1 MEFAVKPFH
10 RPLFWSAVALTAATF
25 PLIFMG
31 GLVTTHGAGMAVPDW
46 PNSYGYNM
54 FLFPPSQ
61 WIGGIWYEHVHRLLG
76 TVVGFIAIILVMQAW
91 GPARNPSTRK
101 KLLLSACGFAVIS
114 FAVFGA
120 VLYAQKSGV
129 ITYDRAKQL
138 NHYFVGFLS
147 IALILFA
154 AATARRRDERRWLR
168 WLCVI
173 ALISVCIQG
182 LLGGLRVTE
191 VNLTLAMI
199 HGCFAQAFFCVAATI
214 ALFASKWWTRARD
227 QFSATQH
234 DAPRLVA
241 LGSLCAIAIFAQL
254 IVGATMRHNGAGLA
268 IPDLPL
274 AYGKLLPPTN
284 QTELATVNQYRTWEL
299 HEKPVTLAQ
308 VWLHF
313 GHRIGAIIV
322 TIALIGLIA
331 MAWLRSRS
339 GSIHIAA
346 GVVAALLL
354 MQFTLGVLTVY
365 WKKPADIASLHV
377 ACGALLLMSTVVL
390 TTMAARLYSK
400 AAAVVSLVPD
410 SPLPRRGSIAAG
422 VS

>member
-1 MEFAVKPFH
+1 MESAGKPFH

-31 GLVTTHGAGMAVPDW
+31 GLVTTHGAGMSVPDW

-91 GPARNPSTRK
+91 GPARNASTRK
-101 KLLLSACGFAVIS
+101 RLMLSACGFAVVS
-114 FAVFGA
+114 FGVLGA

-147 IALILFA
+147 IALILLA
-154 AATARRRDERRWLR
+154 AATARHRDERRWLR

-173 ALISVCIQG
+173 ALVSVCIQG

-199 HGCFAQAFFCVAATI
+199 HGCFAQAFFCVAASI
-214 ALFASKWWTRARD
+214 ALFASKWWIKARD
-227 QFSATQH
+227 QSFAIQH
-234 DAPRLVA
+234 GAPRLVA
-241 LGSLCAIAIFAQL
+241 LGSLCALAIFAQL
-254 IVGATMRHNGAGLA
+254 VVGATMRHNGAGLA

-274 AYGKLLPPTN
+274 AYGKLLPPMN
-284 QTELATVNQYRTWEL
+284 QSELGAVNQYRTWEL
-299 HEKPVTLAQ
+299 HEKPVTLTQ

-313 GHRIGAIIV
+313 GHRVGAVIV
-322 TIALIGLIA
+322 TLALLGLIA

-346 GVVAALLL
+346 GVVASLLL
-354 MQFTLGVLTVY
+354 TQFTLGVLTVY
-365 WKKPADIASLHV
+365 WKKPADVASLHV

-390 TTMAARLYSK
+390 TTMAGRLYSNT
-400 AAAVVSLVPD
+400 AEVVSLKSD
-410 SPLPRRGSIAAG
+410 SALPRRGAIAAG